1 VQVEAAFPDRERLC
15 PHQLKV
21 HPQKGKGKCPELQ
34 FSGGLPLCKATR
46 PQRGAAWAAAGS
58 CCYGGS
64 RANELRLLFAPV
76 IIFYSLMPDGNGDE
90 LSQHTACPLGAGE
103 GERKIKWSA
112 NKWVWNERQ
121 Q

>member
-1 VQVEAAFPDRERLC
+1 
-15 PHQLKV
+15 
-21 HPQKGKGKCPELQ
+21 
-34 FSGGLPLCKATR
+34 
-46 PQRGAAWAAAGS
+46 
-58 CCYGGS
+58 
-64 RANELRLLFAPV
+64 LFAPV

>member
-1 VQVEAAFPDRERLC
+1 MQVEAAFPDREGLC

-34 FSGGLPLCKATR
+34 FSGGLPQAE
-46 PQRGAAWAAAGS
+46 PRGLRQAVVA
-58 CCYGGS
+58 GGS